1 MSQSLATGDHEAVLA
16 KLTELIDE
24 IQFAMLTTVE
34 ADGTLRSRPMA
45 THRNPG
51 KICDGTLWF
60 FTKGNAPKAD
70 EVRDDQHVNL
80 SYASPGQNK
89 YVSLSGKAF
98 LIHNRAKFEEFWKP
112 EYKAWFPKGID
123 DPELALLRVI
133 ISKAEYWDTPGSS
146 VVHAIGLI
154 KAVATG
160 QQYQPGDHE
169 KVEL

>member
-24 IQFAMLTTVE
+24 IQFAMMTTVE

-51 KICDGTLWF
+51 KVCDGTLWF

-70 EVRDDQHVNL
+70 EVRDDQHINL

-89 YVSLSGKAF
+89 YVSLSGKAI
-98 LIHNRAKFEEFWKP
+98 LVHNRAKIEEFWKP
-112 EYKAWFPKGID
+112 EYKAWFPDGID
-123 DPELALLRVI
+123 DPELAILRVI
-133 ISKAEYWDTPGSS
+133 ISKAEYWDTPGSN
-146 VVHAIGLI
+146 VGHAIGLI